1 MSDKLKSLQAF
12 RFKDKDAE
20 KVVANSEKIQVDKL
34 VTRPVP
40 HKVTKPTTKKRV
52 KPTSN
57 TYPEQYKDVR
67 PSLVENLTLL
77 FIGFNPGME
86 SSLQQHHYAHFSNL
100 FWKLFNQSGLLLQCL
115 GVLDPHYLS
124 HNYDNDELLQ
134 VLVKDGTTYAKPEHD
149 YELIKYKIGFTDLI
163 LRCTRTAQELPM
175 AEKLANVPRLIDE
188 FNMSS
193 SKHIVFIGKGIW
205 EVIVKYVEVEL
216 GLKKVKLSKET
227 FMWGLQDSQSVSASR
242 SDKDSRLYALVLK
255 KFQSKIS
262 ADSKVFV
269 FPNTSGLV
277 GSLKYEEKLK
287 LWQDLADVISNT

>member
-20 KVVANSEKIQVDKL
+20 KVVANSEKIQ
-34 VTRPVP
+34 
-40 HKVTKPTTKKRV
+40 KRV

-115 GVLDPHYLS
+115 GVLDPQYLS

-216 GLKKVKLSKET
+216 GIKKVKLSKET
-227 FMWGLQDSQSVSASR
+227 FMWGLQDSQN
-242 SDKDSRLYALVLK
+242 SRLYALVLK

-287 LWQDLADVISNT
+287 LWQDLADVISKT